1 MSEVNFSKKQIT
13 PLMEKYSINAE
24 NENFKAIITM
34 FNGQTP
40 YQIWAIGAVFS
51 GATNLDTIKTIKN
64 WADANQTEIHNLTRG
79 TIVAYK
85 NTKQISD
92 LMKEIRGLDMLSAVR
107 GTINKFN
114 TAQRELLRAS
124 VLDGVNNGIDAA
136 TKSNFKSWYELFKK
150 MELMPKHKK
159 EKLISLASA
168 INDISFLR
176 QHISDALLKSYEWN
190 REDMLAYMHNN
201 ANDCEVVFDEG
212 DVVIITVPSFDS
224 SKKMCGNGRTGWC
237 ITRENRYF
245 NQYVVEPANA
255 TQYMLFNFN
264 LKENH
269 ELAHIGFTVREG
281 YGITNAHSTKN
292 NSMTGS
298 GFSLDGKNV
307 NINNALEQ
315 VHVPKSVYIKLRK
328 LTKFKWEKESLL
340 EYIKGHSNEF
350 AISVDTNNR
359 VIVRAMSNSAL
370 RNIIGH
376 TLVDTNNLSVNND
389 NKVYIL
395 FDFNLNVN
403 DDNSVVV
410 LAYRKDNYKCDTLN
424 TIRDAYN
431 IDITKSGIM
440 NKLGIPTDAYLN
452 REDVPKSILL
462 HKYIDEGNEKEAIE
476 TINKYGDDVDINF
489 ELNNTTPIFNAVD
502 KGMYDL
508 FVTIINH
515 PKFDCSNSD
524 GYGETILTA
533 LLYNYKDGIK
543 SETENKNIK
552 KMIDLILSSETFDF
566 NSVNINLDTALSVA
580 CERTDLNWVVDAL
593 VAKSNVDVNTVNDID
608 YSTLGNAIR
617 RKNTHAIG
625 ALMTRHDLRIT
636 DKDMECAKANGIDLS
651 SFTTSTIT
659 TVSASET
666 RTSDL
671 YSELFARAFA
681 RRA

>member
-64 WADANQTEIHNLTRG
+64 WADANQTEIHNLARG

-85 NTKQISD
+85 STKQISD

-114 TAQRELLRAS
+114 TAQRELLRAN

-245 NQYVVEPANA
+245 NQYVIEPANA
-255 TQYMLFNFN
+255 KQYMLFNFN

-298 GFSLDGKNV
+298 GFSLDGKNI
-307 NINNALEQ
+307 NINTALEQ
-315 VHVPKSVYIKLRK
+315 VHVPKSVYVKLRK
-328 LTKFKWEKESLL
+328 LTKYKWEKESLL
-340 EYIKGHSNEF
+340 EFIKAHSNQF
-350 AISVDTNNR
+350 AISVDANNR
-359 VIVRAMSNSAL
+359 VIVRAMSSGAL
-370 RNIIGH
+370 SSIISH

-395 FDFNLNVN
+395 FDFNLDVN

-410 LAYRKDNYKCDTLN
+410 LAYRKDKYKCDTLN
-424 TIRDAYN
+424 LIRDAYN

-489 ELNNTTPIFNAVD
+489 ELNNNTPIFNAVD

-593 VAKSNVDVNTVNDID
+593 VAKANVDVNTVNDID